1 MILRR
6 LPFGSADPQMRLA
19 ACHLFGRPRQSNLT
33 ATATADILHDEA
45 TIGSPLTDRAA
56 QEGMTLSVTGSL
68 SP

>member
-1 MILRR
+1 
-6 LPFGSADPQMRLA
+6 MRLA